1 MQSIVGTF
9 RSRAAADRAVDG
21 LRAVGLA
28 PDRIAFVTPEI
39 GPEEL
44 ADLPTTNAEEPG
56 IGKAI
61 TGYVGGVIGASG
73 GLALGTVL
81 AGALLPGVG
90 PLIVAGLGGAIL
102 LGAGGAAAGAALG
115 ERMEHTLD
123 TGVPRDDLPL
133 YAELLKQN
141 RSLVFAFTDS
151 EEMADTARLILRN
164 NGGEEFDRTRAAM
177 ELHRTGTR

>member
-39 GPEEL
+39 GAEEL

-90 PLIVAGLGGAIL
+90 PLIVAGREAPSFW
-102 LGAGGAAAGAALG
+102 A
-115 ERMEHTLD
+115 
-123 TGVPRDDLPL
+123 P
-133 YAELLKQN
+133 AELP
-141 RSLVFAFTDS
+141 R
-151 EEMADTARLILRN
+151 EPR
-164 NGGEEFDRTRAAM
+164 
-177 ELHRTGTR
+177 